1 MNFWVFELLEFWMPP
16 SLAEAAKEDPVGF
29 KCEKQILNITEIS
42 FVEQVRCYNT
52 TEQVC
57 SMVNIDQINV
67 LSISSDKVW
76 MLNVEFWNCIF
87 VLIFLYIIFFSMYYF
102 FK

>member
-16 SLAEAAKEDPVGF
+16 YLAEATKEDPVGF

-76 MLNVEFWNCIF
+76 MLNFEFWK
-87 VLIFLYIIFFSMYYF
+87 LYICFDFLIYYIL
-102 FK
+102 

>member
-1 MNFWVFELLEFWMPP
+1 MPP
-16 SLAEAAKEDPVGF
+16 FLAEATKEDPIGF
-29 KCEKQILNITEIS
+29 NCEKQILNITEVS

-67 LSISSDKVW
+67 LSNSSADMIKF
-76 MLNVEFWNCIF
+76 EC
-87 VLIFLYIIFFSMYYF
+87 
-102 FK
+102 